1 MRVVVV
7 IISFFVALS
16 NTGGTCAQPSYI
28 EFQRRSNDVQ
38 SNGRLK
44 DKPWIILPPYGE
56 DRWVPGGSVGASI
69 NAIGEAIVRRER
81 LRNGALEDPNFAE
94 LEKFRKLFMHADR
107 RYQFIVEVLK
117 SGELSLDERQ
127 CLNRIL
133 CSVLPESLLYSQIFV
148 VNRDRPVC
156 PRVVLLLDSF
166 GIATSTYHN
175 EKLIRLCRRREAM
188 PDSLAYFLPAY
199 CQFGLRNFETYLWQV
214 RKFYPEKKA
223 AELASNEEFKEL
235 YTKTFRIGLTLSML
249 DGELQDCSEEEKS
262 AIQERIAKLVP
273 DYESLL
279 DKLCFSMDSLFG
291 KTELKSDFAWKDALR

>member
-1 MRVVVV
+1 MV
-7 IISFFVALS
+7 IISFFVALLDA
-16 NTGGTCAQPSYI
+16 GGVCAQPTYI

-56 DRWVPGGSVGASI
+56 SQSVPGGSVGASI

-81 LRNGALEDPNFAE
+81 LRNGALEDPNFE
-94 LEKFRKLFMHADR
+94 EFEKYRRLFMHADR
-107 RYQFIVEVLK
+107 RYQFIVEELK
-117 SGELSLDERQ
+117 SGELNSDERL

-148 VNRDRPVC
+148 VYRDRPRWTGVA
-156 PRVVLLLDSF
+156 RFVEYSSF
-166 GIATSTYHN
+166 ETSEYSN

-188 PDSLAYFLPAY
+188 PDSIAYFLPAY

-235 YTKTFRIGLTLSML
+235 YTKTYRIGLTLSML

-262 AIQERIAKLVP
+262 AIQERMAKLVP

-279 DKLCFSMDSLFG
+279 DRLCFSMDSLFG
-291 KTELKSDFAWKDALR
+291 KTELKSDFDWKDTLR

>member
-1 MRVVVV
+1 MV
-7 IISFFVALS
+7 IISFFVALLDA
-16 NTGGTCAQPSYI
+16 GGVCAQPTFI

-56 DRWVPGGSVGASI
+56 SESISGGSVGATF
-69 NAIGEAIVRRER
+69 AIEAWR
-81 LRNGALEDPNFAE
+81 LRRQNRRVEDSNFE
-94 LEKFRKLFMHADR
+94 EFEKYRRLFMHADR

-148 VNRDRPVC
+148 VYRDRPRWTGVA
-156 PRVVLLLDSF
+156 RFVDYSSF
-166 GIATSTYHN
+166 ETSEYSN

-223 AELASNEEFKEL
+223 AELASNEEFREL
-235 YTKTFRIGLTLSML
+235 YTKTYRIGLTLSML

-262 AIQERIAKLVP
+262 AIQERMAKLLP

-279 DKLCFSMDSLFG
+279 DRLCFSMDSLFG
-291 KTELKSDFAWKDALR
+291 KTELKSDFDWKDTLR

>member
-1 MRVVVV
+1 MRVIVV
-7 IISFFVALS
+7 IISFFVALLDA
-16 NTGGTCAQPSYI
+16 GGVCAQPTYI

-56 DRWVPGGSVGASI
+56 NQSVSGGSVGATF
-69 NAIGEAIVRRER
+69 AIEAWR
-81 LRNGALEDPNFAE
+81 LRRQNRRVEDSNFE
-94 LEKFRKLFMHADR
+94 EFEKYRRLFMHGDR
-107 RYQFIVEVLK
+107 RYQFIVEELK
-117 SGELSLDERQ
+117 SGELNSDERL

-148 VNRDRPVC
+148 VYPNR
-156 PRVVLLLDSF
+156 RVNSRVFLLLEGF
-166 GIATSTYHN
+166 GSATSTYHN

-188 PDSLAYFLPAY
+188 PDSIAYFLPAY

-223 AELASNEEFKEL
+223 AELASNEEFREL

-262 AIQERIAKLVP
+262 AIQERMAKLVP

-279 DKLCFSMDSLFG
+279 DRLCFSMDSLFG
-291 KTELKSDFAWKDALR
+291 KTELKSDFDWKDTLR